1 MPVLKVWNS
10 KRDKKK
16 LVIVSEFSIA
26 ILKEKGIQNKN
37 FQTQ

>member
-1 MPVLKVWNS
+1 MAVWNI

>member
-26 ILKEKGIQNKN
+26 VLKEKGIQNN
-37 FQTQ
+37 NSQTQ